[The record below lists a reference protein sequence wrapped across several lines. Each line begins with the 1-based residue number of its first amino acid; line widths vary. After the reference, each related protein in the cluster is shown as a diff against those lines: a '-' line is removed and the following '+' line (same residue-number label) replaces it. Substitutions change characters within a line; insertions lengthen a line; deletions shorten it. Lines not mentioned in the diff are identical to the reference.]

1 MIYGKHVGYASEN
14 IDGPDFE
21 DDDSYFGNITP
32 EMEMREKAEIA
43 ERAKKLIERKS
54 NKKIAVQCMEC
65 CRKFHSSSMLPVCPK
80 CGGSDI
86 DIWGWKSS

>member
-1 MIYGKHVGYASEN
+1 MLYTPRHPNFSESSKH
-14 IDGPDFE
+14 DGPEFE

-32 EMEMREKAEIA
+32 EMERREKAERT

-54 NKKIAVQCMEC
+54 KKIQVECMEC
-65 CRKFHSSSMLPVCPK
+65 CRTFQTSSMLPSCPK

-86 DIWGWKSS
+86 DIR